1 MSIHEILKW
10 VGLVFL
16 AGFIGFF
23 GKYLGRVVLSLMQ
36 RKSPLGPAASSME
49 QAVKRQGTEAQGVSR
64 QQEPSV
70 KVAARQEEK
79 LLKKAL
85 KARAKEKK
93 KSDG

>member
-1 MSIHEILKW
+1 MSEILKW

-36 RKSPLGPAASSME
+36 RKSPHVPAASSME
-49 QAVKRQGTEAQGVSR
+49 QAVKRQNADAQGTSR
-64 QQEPSV
+64 RREPSGRV
-70 KVAARQEEK
+70 PARQEEK

-85 KARAKEKK
+85 KARTKEKK